1 MADSTTTNYSF
12 TLPETGASS
21 DTWGTKLNT
30 NWTDLDADLATL
42 AVKTNNLSDLASAS
56 TARTNL
62 GLVIGTNVQAY
73 DATIMVDADIGSTVQ
88 AYDADTTKND
98 VANTFSANQTF
109 AEFTETVY
117 ALTGTALDPA
127 NGGVQTLAL
136 SSGRTLTNSLTT
148 GQSIILMIT
157 GAVANV
163 LVFPTITWVTSSGNV
178 APTLTAS
185 STVVVWQVGATLYGA
200 VVGSYV

>member
-1 MADSTTTNYSF
+1 MVTSEIATSAATAF
-12 TLPETGASS
+12 ET
-21 DTWGTKLNT
+21 
-30 NWTDLDADLATL
+30 
-42 AVKTNNLSDLASAS
+42 
-56 TARTNL
+56 
-62 GLVIGTNVQAY
+62 
-73 DATIMVDADIGSTVQ
+73 
-88 AYDADTTKND
+88 ADTDIVKKN

-109 AEFTETVY
+109 AEFTESVY

-136 SSGRTLTNSLTT
+136 SAGRTLTNSLTT